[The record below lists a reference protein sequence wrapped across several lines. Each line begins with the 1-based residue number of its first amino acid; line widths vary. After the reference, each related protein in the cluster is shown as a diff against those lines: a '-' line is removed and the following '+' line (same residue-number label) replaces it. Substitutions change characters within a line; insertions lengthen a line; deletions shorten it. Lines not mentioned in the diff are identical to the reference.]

1 MEGFII
7 KVLSSKAVK
16 RRVRCRSLLEYARNI
31 QKRKVM
37 DVRVNGEIVKVSVD
51 VGNSTVREYHLHD
64 NCCEIVKS
72 LDSAYLLGSYYSGKA
87 AKVYLKFYDDENNKV
102 YIWYDKTGHLPYFI
116 TSIPPEQVGEIE
128 KIKNDSSFV
137 RVEAIRRYD
146 LLTGKWL
153 RLSKIVV
160 KDPQAVPRLRKLVP
174 KAWEAKIK
182 YHDNYMFDNGL
193 IPGMMYSIRNG
204 KFYSIEAKIPD
215 AIIKLFEEAMKD
227 ADEELKETAG
237 RLIPLFETRPPQI
250 KRLALDIEVYT
261 PFRGRIPDVEK
272 AQYPIISV
280 ALVSNDGLKKVL
292 VLARDDVPFGD
303 IKQLPEGFE
312 VEVFDSERAMILEV
326 FRIIN
331 LYPLII
337 TFNGDGF
344 DLPYL
349 HNRALML
356 GVDPDAI
363 PIENVRD
370 FVSIRHG
377 FHIDLYKFFSIEA
390 IQNYAF
396 GGAYKDK
403 TLDAIAQAL
412 LGEAKVRVEESISD
426 LTIAELANYNARD
439 AELTMKLTTFNNDLV
454 WKLII
459 LIMRL
464 AKMSLED
471 VTRRKVSAWIKNLM
485 YWEHRRRG
493 YLIPNEED
501 LRQVKGVVKTA
512 AKVGGKRYAGAI
524 VIDPIP
530 GVYFN
535 VVVLDFASLY
545 PSIIKVW
552 NLSYETIDPPKGWCN
567 EKDLVEVKDEKGEV
581 LHTVCKSKRG
591 ITSELVGLLRDI
603 RVRVYKKMAKD
614 ASIPEELRSWYDVAQ
629 SAMKVYINASY
640 GVFGHEKFPLY
651 TPSLAE
657 SVTALGRYVI
667 TSTLAKASELG
678 LKVLYGDTDSLFI
691 WNPQEEALKKLIKWV
706 EESFS
711 LDLEIDKVY
720 KHVAFALK
728 KNYLGVRENG
738 KIDVKGL
745 VGKKKNVPKL
755 VQETFTKVVEL
766 ISNVDGS
773 SVSLEKVKKELK
785 ETVQNLYYRLKNR
798 DFTLEDVAF
807 KTTLNKPIEEYKK
820 TTPIHVKA
828 AKQLKRYGIMVSKG
842 DTILYVKT
850 KTKDKVKAIQLAKL
864 DDIDISEYIEAMKSV
879 LQQLLLPFSIEW
891 EEIAGSI
898 GLYNF
903 ITRKR

>member
-87 AKVYLKFYDDENNKV
+87 AKVYLKFYDDKKNKV

-182 YHDNYMFDNGL
+182 YHDNYIFDNGL
-193 IPGMMYSIRNG
+193 VPGIMYSIRNG
-204 KFYSIEAKIPD
+204 KFYGIEAKIPD
-215 AIIKLFEEAMKD
+215 AIIKLFQEAMKD

-552 NLSYETIDPPKGWCN
+552 NLSYETIDPPKGWCD

-603 RVRVYKKMAKD
+603 RVRVYKRMAKD
-614 ASIPEELRSWYDVAQ
+614 ASISEDLRSWYDVVQ

>member
-1 MEGFII
+1 MEGLII
-7 KVLSSKAVK
+7 KVSLSRGAG
-16 RRVRCRSLLEYARNI
+16 RRGRSRSLLEYVRSSE
-31 QKRKVM
+31 KCRVVE
-37 DVRVNGEIVKVSVD
+37 VRVNDVLVKVSVST
-51 VGNSTVREYHLHD
+51 VNSTIREYHLHD
-64 NCCEIVKS
+64 NCCEIVNS
-72 LDSAYLLGSYYSGKA
+72 LDGAYLLGSYYSGKA
-87 AKVYLKFYDDENNKV
+87 AKVYLKFYDDKNNKV
-102 YIWYDKTGHLPYFI
+102 CIWYDKTGHLPYFI
-116 TSIPPEQVGEIE
+116 TNVPPERISEIE
-128 KIKNDSSFV
+128 KVRNDSSFV
-137 RVEAIRRYD
+137 RVEAVRKYD

-193 IPGMMYSIRNG
+193 VPGMMYGVRNG
-204 KFYSIEAKIPD
+204 KPYSIEAKIPD
-215 AIIKLFEEAMKD
+215 AIIKLFEEVVRD
-227 ADEELKETAG
+227 ADKGLRETAS
-237 RLIPLFETRPPQI
+237 RLIHLFETRPPRI
-250 KRLALDIEVYT
+250 KRIALDIEVYT

-280 ALVSNDGLKKVL
+280 ALVSNDGLRKVL
-292 VLARDDVPFGD
+292 ALAREDVRFGD
-303 IKQLPEGFE
+303 VKQLPEGFE
-312 VEVFDSERAMILEV
+312 LEVFDSERSLILEV

-331 LYPLII
+331 QYPLVI

-349 HNRALML
+349 HNRALVL
-356 GVDPDAI
+356 GLDHDVV

-412 LGEAKVRVEESISD
+412 LGETKVRVEESISD

-439 AELTMKLTTFNNDLV
+439 AELTMKLTTFSNDLV
-454 WKLII
+454 WKLMI

-471 VTRRKVSAWIKNLM
+471 VTRRRVSAWIKNLM

-501 LRQVKGVVKTA
+501 LRQIKGVVKTA

-535 VVVLDFASLY
+535 VTVLDFASLY

-552 NLSYETIDPPKGWCN
+552 NLSYETIDPPKGLCG
-567 EKDLVEVKDEKGEV
+567 EKDLIEVKDEKGKV
-581 LHTVCKSKRG
+581 LHTVCMSRRG

-603 RVRVYKKMAKD
+603 RVKVYKRMAKD
-614 ASIPEELRSWYDVAQ
+614 SNLPEELRSWYDVVQ

-691 WNPQEEALKKLIKWV
+691 WNPQEEALRKLIKWV

-711 LDLEIDKVY
+711 LDLEVDKAY

-728 KNYLGVRENG
+728 KNYLGIREDG

-755 VQETFTKVVEL
+755 VQEAFTKVVEL
-766 ISNVDGS
+766 ISGIDGTP
-773 SVSLEKVKKELK
+773 VSLEKVKKDLK
-785 ETVQNLYYRLKNR
+785 DTVQNLYYRLKNR

-807 KTTLNKPIEEYKK
+807 RTTLNKPIEEYRK

-828 AKQLKRYGIMVSKG
+828 AKQLRRYGVMVSKG

-850 KTKDKVKAIQLAKL
+850 KTRDKVKAIQLAKL
-864 DDIDISEYIEAMKSV
+864 DDIDINEYIDAMKSV

-903 ITRKR
+903 IVRK

>member
-1 MEGFII
+1 VEGLII
-7 KVLSSKAVK
+7 KVSLSRGAG
-16 RRVRCRSLLEYARNI
+16 RRGRSRSLLEYVRSSE
-31 QKRKVM
+31 KCRVVE
-37 DVRVNGEIVKVSVD
+37 VRVNDVLVKVSVST
-51 VGNSTVREYHLHD
+51 VNSTIREYHLHD
-64 NCCEIVKS
+64 NCCEIVNS
-72 LDSAYLLGSYYSGKA
+72 LDGAYLLGSYYSGKA
-87 AKVYLKFYDDENNKV
+87 AKVYLKFYDDKNNKV
-102 YIWYDKTGHLPYFI
+102 CIWYDKTGHLPYFI
-116 TSIPPEQVGEIE
+116 TNVPPERISEIE
-128 KIKNDSSFV
+128 KVRNDSSFV
-137 RVEAIRRYD
+137 RVEAVRKYD

-193 IPGMMYSIRNG
+193 VPGMMYGVRNG
-204 KFYSIEAKIPD
+204 KPYSIEAKIPD
-215 AIIKLFEEAMKD
+215 AIIKLFEEVVRD
-227 ADEELKETAG
+227 ADKGLRETAS
-237 RLIPLFETRPPQI
+237 RLIHLFETRPPRI
-250 KRLALDIEVYT
+250 KRIALDIEVYT

-280 ALVSNDGLKKVL
+280 ALVSNDGLRKVL
-292 VLARDDVPFGD
+292 ALAREDVRFGD
-303 IKQLPEGFE
+303 VKQLPEGFE
-312 VEVFDSERAMILEV
+312 LEVFDSERSLILEV

-331 LYPLII
+331 QYPLVI

-349 HNRALML
+349 HNRALVL
-356 GVDPDAI
+356 GLDHDVV

-412 LGEAKVRVEESISD
+412 LGETKVRVEESISD

-439 AELTMKLTTFNNDLV
+439 AELTMKLTTFSNDLV
-454 WKLII
+454 WKLMI

-471 VTRRKVSAWIKNLM
+471 VTRRRVSAWIKNLM

-501 LRQVKGVVKTA
+501 LRQIKGVVKTA

-535 VVVLDFASLY
+535 VTVLDFASLY

-552 NLSYETIDPPKGWCN
+552 NLSYETIDPPKGLCG
-567 EKDLVEVKDEKGEV
+567 EKDLIEVKDEKGKV
-581 LHTVCKSKRG
+581 LHTVCMSRRG

-603 RVRVYKKMAKD
+603 RVKVYKRMAKD
-614 ASIPEELRSWYDVAQ
+614 SNLPEELRSWYDVVQ

-691 WNPQEEALKKLIKWV
+691 WNPQEEALRKLIKWV

-711 LDLEIDKVY
+711 LDLEVDKAY

-728 KNYLGVRENG
+728 KNYLGIREDG

-755 VQETFTKVVEL
+755 VQEAFTKVVEL
-766 ISNVDGS
+766 ISGIDGTP
-773 SVSLEKVKKELK
+773 VSLEKVKKDLK
-785 ETVQNLYYRLKNR
+785 DTVQNLYYRLKNR

-807 KTTLNKPIEEYKK
+807 RTTLNKPIEEYRK

-828 AKQLKRYGIMVSKG
+828 AKQLRRYGVMVSKG

-850 KTKDKVKAIQLAKL
+850 KTRDKVKAIQLAKL
-864 DDIDISEYIEAMKSV
+864 DDIDINEYIDAMKSV

-903 ITRKR
+903 IVRK